1 MGGRQNLRFS
11 QMKQHNI
18 NKWVIFLGLFGLFA
32 PFSFALD
39 YPQKPITIVVGF
51 SAGGSSDVIA
61 RIVAERLSI
70 GLGQAVVVE
79 NKAGVGSI
87 VGATYVS
94 HAKPDGYTFLLG
106 ASGPMVFNH
115 ALYSKLPYKV
125 EDFSP
130 VSLICTF
137 PLLLLTSSSQAFKSV
152 DDLIAYAKKNPEK
165 VNYSASSSA
174 FQLVTE
180 LLNKKF
186 GTRFAHIP
194 YKGSNDSVA
203 ALLSNDVTMTLVDA
217 GAASPALQSSRAK
230 VFAVSSSERLNEM
243 PSVPTLSELGVDL
256 KVSFWTGLI
265 APAGTPKEIIKRI
278 NDEMLKVIAHPDV
291 RKKFAGL
298 NVIPTSSSPDE
309 LARLI
314 NSEITLWREVA
325 LENHIKAD

>member
-1 MGGRQNLRFS
+1 
-11 QMKQHNI
+11 MKQHNI

-70 GLGQAVVVE
+70 GLGQPVVVE

-230 VFAVSSSERLNEM
+230 VLAVSSSERLNEM

-298 NVIPTSSSPDE
+298 NVVPASSSPDE

>member
-1 MGGRQNLRFS
+1 
-11 QMKQHNI
+11 MKQHNI

-61 RIVAERLSI
+61 RIVAEKLSI

-230 VFAVSSSERLNEM
+230 VLAVSSSERLNEM